1 MCRSTGSRP
10 RALVLLAL
18 LAAAPIGCDEPSKPG
33 GAASAAPAAST
44 APATTAPTPAPE
56 PAPKPKTM
64 PELTV
69 DEDGP
74 YLGGQR
80 VKLSDADGAAKLAK
94 IVGDLPIE
102 GKPVVLIADKRAKV
116 SNVAAVVTALGEAG
130 APKVTIKTEGRKDLP
145 HQIDVT
151 PESRVASPPACSVV
165 VTVLKDLSTAIW
177 PVKGGRAKKQR
188 KGLAGPDLSHTGEQ
202 LEKDLAH
209 CESTMAFF
217 SGDESLGWE
226 LAFNLAGTVLNAD
239 GKKRVDTLVLL
250 REEPVAGREVTV
262 GKH

>member
-1 MCRSTGSRP
+1 MLRP
-10 RALVLLAL
+10 TARRTIVLLTL
-18 LAAAPIGCDEPSKPG
+18 LAALPVGCDEPSKTG
-33 GAASAAPAAST
+33 GAASATASAAATPPPT
-44 APATTAPTPAPE
+44 AAPE
-56 PAPKPKTM
+56 PAAKPKTM
-64 PELTV
+64 PELAV

-80 VKLSDADGAAKLAK
+80 VKLADPDGAAKLAK

-102 GKPVVLIADKRAKV
+102 GKPVVLLADKKAKI
-116 SNVAAVVTALGEAG
+116 SQVAAVVAALGDAG
-130 APKVTIKTEGRKDLP
+130 APKITIKTDGRKDLP
-145 HQIDVT
+145 RQIDVT
-151 PESRVASPPACSVV
+151 PQSRVASPPACSVV
-165 VTVLKDLSTAIW
+165 ATVLKDLSTAIW

-188 KGLAGPDLSHTGEQ
+188 KGLAGPDLSHTAEQ
-202 LEKDLAH
+202 LEKDLAG

-239 GKKRVDTLVLL
+239 KKKRVDTLVLL
-250 REEPVAGREVTV
+250 REEPVAGREVSV

>member
-1 MCRSTGSRP
+1 MSRP
-10 RALVLLAL
+10 TAPCSIALLAL
-18 LAAAPIGCDEPSKPG
+18 LAALPVGCDEPSKPG
-33 GAASAAPAAST
+33 GAASATASAPAAPPPT
-44 APATTAPTPAPE
+44 AAPE
-56 PAPKPKTM
+56 PASKPKTM

-74 YLGGQR
+74 YLGGRR
-80 VKLSDADGAAKLAK
+80 VKLADPDGPAKLAK
-94 IVGDLPIE
+94 IVADLPIE
-102 GKPVVLIADKRAKV
+102 GKPVVLLADKRAKV
-116 SNVAAVVTALGEAG
+116 SQVAAVVAALGEAG

-145 HQIDVT
+145 AQLDVT
-151 PESRVASPPACSVV
+151 PESRVSSPPACSVV

-202 LEKDLAH
+202 LEKDLAG

-226 LAFNLAGTVLNAD
+226 LAFNLAGTVLTSD
-239 GKKRVDTLVLL
+239 KKKRVDTLVLL
-250 REEPVAGREVTV
+250 KEEPVAGREVSV